1 LKPISL
7 SKAKF
12 VNFTRALQKE
22 AWVAYRNYGKQIV
35 ASCVEMATG
44 NGRPFKTHSD
54 SVFRKIIDD
63 RILKSLG
70 GKREEEKLKKYII
83 IIYQAKKD
91 VKN

>member
-44 NGRPFKTHSD
+44 NGIPFKTL
-54 SVFRKIIDD
+54 VIELMIDD
-63 RILKSLG
+63 SIHKSLG